1 MARIRS
7 NLAPLI
13 GDIDDPQLGPLTVDI
28 MSSNTHSVVNL
39 LSPYLHSHRDEIL
52 EWGKEH
58 CKEVPD
64 CHPPARLI
72 RINGRPQRH
81 RSALR
86 WIVCTQLPL
95 LISTHFLKRRPSAW
109 RRIVD
114 MVCNCC
120 KLGLSFMT
128 GILQL
133 VEQEF
138 TGITVQVRNRSL

>member
-1 MARIRS
+1 MTDDRGASEREQWMARIRS

-64 CHPPARLI
+64 LPAFPTDLPPARLTC
-72 RINGRPQRH
+72 R
-81 RSALR
+81 
-86 WIVCTQLPL
+86 LP
-95 LISTHFLKRRPSAW
+95 
-109 RRIVD
+109 D
-114 MVCNCC
+114 
-120 KLGLSFMT
+120 
-128 GILQL
+128 
-133 VEQEF
+133 
-138 TGITVQVRNRSL
+138 